1 MRVFGIFIAEERS
14 LFVKLKTN
22 MKSTD
27 TVIKKKI
34 LILED
39 EGDTCFLLNGILQN
53 NNVSIE
59 QVNTIAQAI
68 VFLKEETPDVL
79 IMDNKLP
86 DGRGVNHIQEFK
98 QAYPTLKIIMISGKS
113 DASDKAK
120 AMKYG
125 ADRFLAKPFTKE
137 QIQQSLQQ
145 LAV

>member
-1 MRVFGIFIAEERS
+1 
-14 LFVKLKTN
+14 
-22 MKSTD
+22 MKSAD
-27 TVIKKKI
+27 TLSKKRI

-39 EGDTCFLLNGILQN
+39 EGDTCFLLNVILKN
-53 NNVSIE
+53 DNVNIE
-59 QVNTIAQAI
+59 QVNTIAQAN

-86 DGRGVNHIQEFK
+86 DGRGVNHIQEIK
-98 QAYPTLKIIMISGKS
+98 ETYPTIKIIMISGKS

-137 QIQQSLQQ
+137 QMQQALQD

>member
-1 MRVFGIFIAEERS
+1 
-14 LFVKLKTN
+14 

-27 TVIKKKI
+27 TLNKKKI

-39 EGDTCFLLNGILQN
+39 DGDICFLLNVILKN
-53 NNVSIE
+53 DNVNIE
-59 QVNTIAQAI
+59 NVNSIAQAN

-86 DGRGVNHIQEFK
+86 DGRGVNHIQEIK
-98 QAYPTLKIIMISGKS
+98 ENYPKLKIIMISGKS

-120 AMKYG
+120 AMKHG

-137 QIQQSLQQ
+137 QMQQTLQE

>member
-1 MRVFGIFIAEERS
+1 
-14 LFVKLKTN
+14 

-27 TVIKKKI
+27 TLTKKKI

-39 EGDTCFLLNGILQN
+39 EGDICFLLNVMLKN
-53 NNVSIE
+53 DNVDIE
-59 QVNTIAQAI
+59 HVNTIAQAN
-68 VFLKEETPDVL
+68 VFLKEQTPDVL

-86 DGRGVNHIQEFK
+86 DGRGVNHLQEIK
-98 QAYPTLKIIMISGKS
+98 KTYPDVKIIMISGNS

-137 QIQQSLQQ
+137 QMQKTLQE

>member
-1 MRVFGIFIAEERS
+1 
-14 LFVKLKTN
+14 

-27 TVIKKKI
+27 TLSKKKI

-39 EGDTCFLLNGILQN
+39 DGDICFLLNVILKDD
-53 NNVSIE
+53 NVIIE
-59 QVNTIAQAI
+59 QVNTIAQANI
-68 VFLKEETPDVL
+68 FLKEETPDVL

-86 DGRGVNHIQEFK
+86 DGRGVNHIQEIK
-98 QAYPTLKIIMISGKS
+98 QTYPALKIIMISGKS

-137 QIQQSLQQ
+137 QMQQTLQE

>member
-53 NNVSIE
+53 DHVI
-59 QVNTIAQAI
+59 
-68 VFLKEETPDVL
+68 F
-79 IMDNKLP
+79 NK
-86 DGRGVNHIQEFK
+86 
-98 QAYPTLKIIMISGKS
+98 
-113 DASDKAK
+113 
-120 AMKYG
+120 
-125 ADRFLAKPFTKE
+125 
-137 QIQQSLQQ
+137 
-145 LAV
+145 

>member
-1 MRVFGIFIAEERS
+1 
-14 LFVKLKTN
+14 
-22 MKSTD
+22 MKSKD
-27 TVIKKKI
+27 TFIKKKI

-39 EGDTCFLLNGILQN
+39 DGDICFLLNVILKDD
-53 NNVSIE
+53 NVDIE
-59 QVNTIAQAI
+59 QVNTIAQAN

-86 DGRGVNHIQEFK
+86 DGPGVNHIQEIK

-120 AMKYG
+120 AIKYG

-137 QIQQSLQQ
+137 QIQQTLQE

>member
-1 MRVFGIFIAEERS
+1 
-14 LFVKLKTN
+14 

-27 TVIKKKI
+27 TLSKKKI

-39 EGDTCFLLNGILQN
+39 DGDICFLLNVILKN
-53 NNVSIE
+53 GNVNIE
-59 QVNTIAQAI
+59 NVNSIAQAN

-86 DGRGVNHIQEFK
+86 DGRGVNHIQEIK

-120 AMKYG
+120 ALKFG

-137 QIQQSLQQ
+137 QIQQTLQE